1 MSCICQDP
9 QRSFNSDPP
18 EKFPDLVI
26 DHEDA
31 RFPAVIEVHCRVCGT
46 RWKVMQIPYGGIYG
60 DFDWQRIDAPP
71 AES

>member
-1 MSCICQDP
+1 MATP
-9 QRSFNSDPP
+9 RRSSRIS
-18 EKFPDLVI
+18 I
-26 DHEDA
+26 DREDA